1 MAHPLEII
9 RKRSTFILIREK
21 GEIVHGKAFNVQ
33 FLADQN
39 LNNVIYVGFTATK
52 KIGTAVKRNK
62 AKRIM
67 RELVRKVIAKYGKIN
82 SYYVLIA
89 KNSIFS
95 TPFATLEIELKKI
108 ISC

>member
-33 FLADQN
+33 FLEDQN
-39 LNNVIYVGFTATK
+39 LNNAIYVGFTATK

-89 KNSIFS
+89 KKSIFEIRFRS
-95 TPFATLEIELKKI
+95 QEIELKEL
-108 ISC
+108 IS